1 MSEEVGREFIIDELA
16 DMGYT
21 EEEIDAFLEDR
32 FNAL

>member
-16 DMGYT
+16 GMGYT
-21 EEEIDAFLEDR
+21 EEEIDALLEDR